1 MQIGIIGTGSV
12 GQALAQG
19 FTAAGHEVVVGSRNP
34 EYTDDGFGAETRAVS
49 QAEAAEFGEVVV
61 LALPA
66 SAIDDVAADLADAL
80 AGKPVV
86 DPANEFPDATH
97 DQSVAE
103 RVAEAAPEAHVVK
116 AFNTVGDNLMTGPV
130 VGGEPVTMLVA
141 GDAER
146 ARGTVA
152 ELATDLGFDAFV
164 VGDLS
169 NAAHL
174 EHLARFWISLSR
186 DYGRDIAFRLLR
198 A

>member
-1 MQIGIIGTGSV
+1 MQIGIVGTGRV

-19 FTAAGHEVVVGSRNP
+19 FTAAGHEVVVGSRDP
-34 EYTDDGFGAETRAVS
+34 EEADGEFGDGTRVVS
-49 QAEAAEFGEVVV
+49 QTEAAEFGEVVV

-66 SAIDDVAADLADAL
+66 SAIDDVAADLADEL

-86 DPANEFPDATH
+86 DPANDFPTQTFDRP
-97 DQSVAE
+97 VAE

-116 AFNTVGDNLMTGPV
+116 AFNTVGDNLMTDPV
-130 VGGEPVTMLVA
+130 VGGQPASMLVA
-141 GDAER
+141 GDAEQ

-152 ELATDLGFDAFV
+152 ELASDLGFDAFV

-169 NAAHL
+169 NAVHL

-186 DYGRDIAFRLLR
+186 DHGRDIAFRLLR